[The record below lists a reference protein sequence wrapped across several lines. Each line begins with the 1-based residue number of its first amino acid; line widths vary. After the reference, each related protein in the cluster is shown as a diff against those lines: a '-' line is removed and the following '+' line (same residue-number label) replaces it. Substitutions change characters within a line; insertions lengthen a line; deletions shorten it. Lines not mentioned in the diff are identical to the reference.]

1 MRTSLAGATARL
13 SQQGAEA
20 ADLRLLCTNLR
31 AEAAA
36 ARAEAAAARAE
47 AQRQQLEFDRV
58 VKERDQSRG
67 RATEAESRAETLAAD
82 LAVAQVAASE
92 QRARAGG
99 TPWPSS
105 VFVSA
110 CFLCLCLRS
119 FLWLFAE
126 LESALDEST
135 KALAEALAGAAEQ
148 RETDQAAMSEAVSDV
163 YRVLGSGD
171 VPSGSSPQS
180 RLQALG
186 DHVRGRLREA
196 LHHGV
201 RRAFAVLASHYVVDL
216 ERVSEGYCLPD
227 EDEAAL
233 AEVQRLD
240 AAVAGPSAV
249 LATTFEAE
257 ILPPAPSPEAGMDFA
272 DGGDEAEGAPP
283 SQGDA

>member
-1 MRTSLAGATARL
+1 
-13 SQQGAEA
+13 
-20 ADLRLLCTNLR
+20 LLCTDLR

-47 AQRQQLEFDRV
+47 AQRQRLEFDRV
-58 VKERDQSRG
+58 VEERDQSWG
-67 RATEAESRAETLAAD
+67 QVAEAVSRVETLAAN
-82 LAVAQVAASE
+82 LAVASE

-99 TPWPSS
+99 TSWPSL
-105 VFVSA
+105 VFAPV

-119 FLWLFAE
+119 FFWLFAE
-126 LESALDEST
+126 LESALDESA

-148 RETDQAAMSEAVSDV
+148 READQAAMSEAVSDV

-180 RLQALG
+180 RLQVLG

-240 AAVAGPSAV
+240 AAAAGPSAV

-257 ILPPAPSPEAGMDFA
+257 ILPPAPSPEAEMDFVE
-272 DGGDEAEGAPP
+272 GEDEAEDTAP

>member
-1 MRTSLAGATARL
+1 MRL
-13 SQQGAEA
+13 SQQGAEV
-20 ADLRLLCTNLR
+20 ADLQLLCTDLR
-31 AEAAA
+31 AEAVA

-47 AQRQQLEFDRV
+47 AQRQRSEFDRV
-58 VKERDQSRG
+58 VEERDQSRG
-67 RATEAESRAETLAAD
+67 RAAEARSRAETLASD
-82 LAVAQVAASE
+82 LAVAQVAALE

-99 TPWPSS
+99 TSWPSLVLVPVCS
-105 VFVSA
+105 
-110 CFLCLCLRS
+110 LYLCLRS
-119 FLWLFAE
+119 FFWLFAE
-126 LESALDEST
+126 LESALDESA
-135 KALAEALAGAAEQ
+135 KALAGAAEQ
-148 RETDQAAMSEAVSDV
+148 READHAAMSEAASNI
-163 YRVLGSGD
+163 YRILGFGD

-201 RRAFAVLASHYVVDL
+201 RWAFAVLASHYVVDL

-233 AEVQRLD
+233 AEVQWFN
-240 AAVAGPSAV
+240 AVAAGPSAV

-257 ILPPAPSPEAGMDFA
+257 ILPPAPSPEAEMDFTE
-272 DGGDEAEGAPP
+272 GGVRAEGAVP

>member
-1 MRTSLAGATARL
+1 VV
-13 SQQGAEA
+13 
-20 ADLRLLCTNLR
+20 DLRLLCTDLR
-31 AEAAA
+31 AEAVA

-47 AQRQQLEFDRV
+47 AQRQQSEFDRV

-67 RATEAESRAETLAAD
+67 RAAEAESRAETLAAD

-105 VFVSA
+105 VFVPA

-126 LESALDEST
+126 LESALDESA

-148 RETDQAAMSEAVSDV
+148 RETDHAAMSEAVSDV

-171 VPSGSSPQS
+171 VPSGSSPRS
-180 RLQALG
+180 RLQVLG
-186 DHVRGRLREA
+186 DHLRGRLREA
-196 LHHGV
+196 LHNDV

-240 AAVAGPSAV
+240 AAAAGPSAV

-272 DGGDEAEGAPP
+272 DGGDEAEGAAP

>member
-1 MRTSLAGATARL
+1 
-13 SQQGAEA
+13 
-20 ADLRLLCTNLR
+20 LLCTNLIT
-31 AEAAA
+31 EAAA
-36 ARAEAAAARAE
+36 ARAEAAAAGAE
-47 AQRQQLEFDRV
+47 ARRQQSEFDRV
-58 VKERDQSRG
+58 IKERDQSRG
-67 RATEAESRAETLAAD
+67 RAAEAESRAETLAAD

-105 VFVSA
+105 VFVPT
-110 CFLCLCLRS
+110 CFLCSCLRS
-119 FLWLFAE
+119 FFWLFVE
-126 LESALDEST
+126 LESALDESA
-135 KALAEALAGAAEQ
+135 KALAEALAEALAGAAEQ
-148 RETDQAAMSEAVSDV
+148 READHAAMSEAVSDV

-171 VPSGSSPQS
+171 VPSGSSPHS
-180 RLQALG
+180 RLQVLG
-186 DHVRGRLREA
+186 DHVRDRLREA

-240 AAVAGPSAV
+240 AAAAGPSAV

-257 ILPPAPSPEAGMDFA
+257 ILPPTPSPEAVMDFA
-272 DGGDEAEGAPP
+272 EGGDEAEGAAP

>member
-1 MRTSLAGATARL
+1 
-13 SQQGAEA
+13 
-20 ADLRLLCTNLR
+20 LLYTDLR

-47 AQRQQLEFDRV
+47 AQRQRSEFDRV
-58 VKERDQSRG
+58 VEERDQSRS
-67 RATEAESRAETLAAD
+67 RAVEAESRAKTLAAD

-99 TPWPSS
+99 TPWTSLVLVP
-105 VFVSA
+105 V

-119 FLWLFAE
+119 FFWLFAE
-126 LESALDEST
+126 LESALDESA

-148 RETDQAAMSEAVSDV
+148 READHAAMSEAVSDV
-163 YRVLGSGD
+163 YRILGSGD

-186 DHVRGRLREA
+186 DHVRDRLREA

-201 RRAFAVLASHYVVDL
+201 KRAFAVLVSHYVVDL

-240 AAVAGPSAV
+240 AVTTGPSAV

-257 ILPPAPSPEAGMDFA
+257 ILPPAPSPEAEMDFTE
-272 DGGDEAEGAPP
+272 GGDGAEGAAP

>member
-1 MRTSLAGATARL
+1 LLCTDLR
-13 SQQGAEA
+13 AEA
-20 ADLRLLCTNLR
+20 AAAR

-47 AQRQQLEFDRV
+47 AQRQRSEFDRV
-58 VKERDQSRG
+58 VEERDLSRG
-67 RATEAESRAETLAAD
+67 RAAEAESRAETLAAD

-99 TPWPSS
+99 TPWPSLVLVPVCS
-105 VFVSA
+105 
-110 CFLCLCLRS
+110 LCLCLRS
-119 FLWLFAE
+119 FFWLFAE
-126 LESALDEST
+126 LESALDESA
-135 KALAEALAGAAEQ
+135 KALAGAAEQ
-148 RETDQAAMSEAVSDV
+148 READHAAMSEAVSDV
-163 YRVLGSGD
+163 YRILGSGD

-216 ERVSEGYCLPD
+216 EQVSEGYCLPD

-240 AAVAGPSAV
+240 AVAVGPSAV

-257 ILPPAPSPEAGMDFA
+257 ILPPAPSSEAEMDFTQ
-272 DGGDEAEGAPP
+272 GGDGAEGATP
-283 SQGDA
+283 SRGDA